1 SIVIRN
7 KKFKSYNHK
16 RELKSVLFENNEVNE
31 IVKNI
36 TKIIL
41 TNPQKI
47 IREDDLRNLSKD
59 FDFEEIMSG
68 VYLNLRNVGFELI
81 KTNFLEQI
89 FYILTSDG
97 KDDNITPSQYGI
109 LALIIALS
117 KEVDENIKIDDL
129 KEIFHEVWDTNV
141 QILIDNDYL
150 RRFDELGIIKVT
162 PLGKATFKNIIKDL
176 QLKNLLN
183 VFESE

>member
-1 SIVIRN
+1 M
-7 KKFKSYNHK
+7 
-16 RELKSVLFENNEVNE
+16 FENSEVDE

-36 TKIIL
+36 TKLIL

-47 IREDDLRNLSKD
+47 IREEDLKNLSKD
-59 FDFEEIMSG
+59 FDFQEIMSG

-81 KTNFLEQI
+81 KTNFLEQKL
-89 FYILTSDG
+89 YILTSDG
-97 KDDNITPSQYGI
+97 KDDNFTPSQYGI

-129 KEIFHEVWDTNV
+129 KEIFYEVWDTDV
-141 QILIDNDYL
+141 QFLIDNDYL
-150 RRFDELGIIKVT
+150 RRFDELGIIKIT

-176 QLKNLLN
+176 HLQNLLN
-183 VFESE
+183 LFESE